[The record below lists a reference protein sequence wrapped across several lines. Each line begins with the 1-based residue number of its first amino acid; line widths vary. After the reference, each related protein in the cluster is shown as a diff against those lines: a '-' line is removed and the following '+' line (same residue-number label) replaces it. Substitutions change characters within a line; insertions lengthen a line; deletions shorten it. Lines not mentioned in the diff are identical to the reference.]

1 MTEMMLQTFQRTV
14 CRSLSEPRGRG
25 RDRVILL
32 SADGEALR
40 YLQAT
45 DAKLCEGDSFPLFPP
60 FLSQQLRDGLSSQGD
75 SGHRHLPRLQGG
87 GVQRLHAAVRV
98 KHPGK

>member
-1 MTEMMLQTFQRTV
+1 MTDMMLQTFQRTV